1 LQADEPNGADPAQSG
16 IRPEMALSFSLPDFQ
31 VLFAEMTRHYFEKLP
46 ESDADLPTLG
56 FSSISTEPLLV

>member
-1 LQADEPNGADPAQSG
+1 
-16 IRPEMALSFSLPDFQ
+16 MALSFSLPDFQ